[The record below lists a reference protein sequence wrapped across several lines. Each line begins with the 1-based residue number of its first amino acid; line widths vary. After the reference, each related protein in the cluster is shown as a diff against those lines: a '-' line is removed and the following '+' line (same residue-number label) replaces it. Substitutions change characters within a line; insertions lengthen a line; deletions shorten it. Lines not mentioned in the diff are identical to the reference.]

1 MQHIIGMPLQL
12 IIIGMPHSIILF
24 ISMQQFLNISMFM
37 PCIGIILHIMASP
50 CMEHSIMHF
59 IDGMGMPIIIGIIF
73 IMPIIGIIAMPVWDM
88 HIIDMLPQ
96 CIIIGMPQFI
106 IIAIISALLRNMAAS
121 MPMAGIILHIMPSS
135 CISHCMVAI
144 IIDMP
149 IMGIIGLAF
158 IGICIAFIM
167 VELPELDG
175 MGNC

>member
-1 MQHIIGMPLQL
+1 
-12 IIIGMPHSIILF
+12 
-24 ISMQQFLNISMFM
+24 
-37 PCIGIILHIMASP
+37 
-50 CMEHSIMHF
+50 
-59 IDGMGMPIIIGIIF
+59 
-73 IMPIIGIIAMPVWDM
+73 
-88 HIIDMLPQ
+88 
-96 CIIIGMPQFI
+96 
-106 IIAIISALLRNMAAS
+106 MAAS

-144 IIDMP
+144 IIGMP